1 MIFRNPEKRTARKYR
16 VKMDKISRQLSDL
29 EKLAA
34 AYHMDFARLENMDR
48 AGEVIREFLKEDKS
62 MLLECIIDPMDLVK

>member
-34 AYHMDFARLENMDR
+34 KYQACAKL
-48 AGEVIREFLKEDKS
+48 AAQK
-62 MLLECIIDPMDLVK
+62 